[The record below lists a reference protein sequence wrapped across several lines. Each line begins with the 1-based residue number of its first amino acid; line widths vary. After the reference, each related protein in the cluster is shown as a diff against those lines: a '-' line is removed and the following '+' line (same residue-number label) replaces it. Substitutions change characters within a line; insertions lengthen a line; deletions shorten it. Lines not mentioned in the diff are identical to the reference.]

1 MTTIAKAILHPN
13 QGIKMSD
20 LFKLILIVVFIC
32 FVLLIGP
39 WLFIWGINTLIAAS
53 MAGAP
58 AGAFVPQIAFGFW
71 TWLAAVFVGG
81 LAMIPSVRRG

>member
-1 MTTIAKAILHPN
+1 METLVK
-13 QGIKMSD
+13 
-20 LFKLILIVVFIC
+20 FVLIVGFIC
-32 FVLLIGP
+32 LLLLLGP

-71 TWLAAVFVGG
+71 TWAAAVFVGG
-81 LAMIPSVRRG
+81 LAILPHARRG